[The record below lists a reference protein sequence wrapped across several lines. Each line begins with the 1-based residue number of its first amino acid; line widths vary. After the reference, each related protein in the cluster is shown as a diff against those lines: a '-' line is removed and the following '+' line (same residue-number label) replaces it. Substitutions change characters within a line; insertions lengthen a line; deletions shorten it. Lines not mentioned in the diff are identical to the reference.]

1 MPHFNLKIIFIPAL
15 ILAFLSLTACGKDS
29 TALETAPPAPTST
42 PSPTPEPTPDF
53 PYIDGAI
60 GVNSTS
66 PDELNGYDFLSVPT
80 YITKYGDD
88 YFIVDCYHNT
98 IIYSDD
104 ITLPLKEWN
113 ILDKNLSMPHT
124 ISSDGEIYVV
134 DDTESASVKIYAK
147 RDGKFSKTGVF
158 TDIGV
163 RPHFCTYN
171 EKNKTFYILSSMT
184 GEMYLFRRMEG
195 SHKLYLTEVKRLDR
209 LNGIYVRSFTIE
221 NDEII
226 FVSGITPEESGYEPA
241 VVVCDLDS
249 FEIKE
254 EYPVSSAIAGMVQI
268 TPIDGKYYITV
279 STDAY
284 GNAEASRMIAADS
297 LSELSPDN

>member
-1 MPHFNLKIIFIPAL
+1 M
-15 ILAFLSLTACGKDS
+15 
-29 TALETAPPAPTST
+29 
-42 PSPTPEPTPDF
+42 
-53 PYIDGAI
+53 
-60 GVNSTS
+60 
-66 PDELNGYDFLSVPT
+66 
-80 YITKYGDD
+80 
-88 YFIVDCYHNT
+88 
-98 IIYSDD
+98 
-104 ITLPLKEWN
+104 
-113 ILDKNLSMPHT
+113 
-124 ISSDGEIYVV
+124 V

-184 GEMYLFRRMEG
+184 GEMYLIRRMEG

-297 LSELSPDN
+297 LSELSPDNYNEKDYPDLYREFFADEGTPYYISCIPDDLGEPEYFLCSHQNSGHGIYRFKTDAENIITDVEEIY